1 MLVRIVMLA
10 ARSWLLR
17 AYKRRRR
24 LPEPRFYCPPAD
36 QAMDILKWHVRDQ
49 LTMGFTG
56 DVSMQE
62 WQALSGPG

>member
-1 MLVRIVMLA
+1 MEGTMLVRIVMLA

-24 LPEPRFYCPPAD
+24 LPEPRFYCAPAD

-49 LTMGFTG
+49 LTMGL
-56 DVSMQE
+56 
-62 WQALSGPG
+62 QATFPCKSGKP